1 MPWEARARSPR
12 TTATL
17 ASSASASRRLTAPP
31 TARANAPRPNTTA
44 TSPRLSPRPACTI
57 TIRGSG
63 TRQQYDPRPATRQAY
78 PSQPSGFPFFSGPR
92 EPAQP
97 SYEPYYERR
106 QARRSYDPP
115 PRKARRYVP
124 AAPRPEKPDKPEV
137 AEVEPSSYVVVFGD
151 ALAELVAQGLDTA
164 FEDADDIGVEK
175 KVRADSGLV
184 RPDVYDWPKAIQEY
198 LNGGQKVTY
207 AVVMLGSNDRQAM
220 REGENAIDPLSDR
233 WKEIYRQRIDDV
245 VKVFTEKKIPLI
257 WVGTPPVKNER
268 ASAEFLAINDL
279 YRERVQKAGAIYV
292 DIWPGFVDDQN
303 RYAATGPDVEGQVV
317 RLRSADG
324 VYFTRAGARKAAH
337 FADIELKRLI
347 EQRGGTAV
355 AAPSTDGTPAA
366 KELDVER
373 VISASLPALPEP
385 QGLPSLPV
393 RPVAGPV
400 LPLTKPDTS
409 PGGALASGRPRL
421 DGDAYLVDRA
431 LREGLPRAAE
441 ARTSRRVQVAAV
453 VETPTVRQAGNTL
466 APMRY
471 SSIARA
477 AWRPSR
483 IAQTTSDWPRRM
495 SPADEHL
502 VDARCGSRG
511 VSAATLPRGSSAT
524 PSSVE
529 HALLHR
535 ARRSPWRGARG
546 RP

>member
-1 MPWEARARSPR
+1 MRRRSVPGLVCAGLLLLATGGPAALAENDDRYPGIQRFGQPQGYGSAYGARQRSS
-12 TTATL
+12 T
-17 ASSASASRRLTAPP
+17 
-31 TARANAPRPNTTA
+31 
-44 TSPRLSPRPACTI
+44 
-57 TIRGSG
+57 
-63 TRQQYDPRPATRQAY
+63 QYDRY
-78 PSQPSGFPFFSGPR
+78 QPQ
-92 EPAQP
+92 AQP
-97 SYEPYYERR
+97 SSR
-106 QARRSYDPP
+106 AVLLRSALRHAAAIRPAPGHPAGLPVAADL
-115 PRKARRYVP
+115 P
-124 AAPRPEKPDKPEV
+124 AAAGRVSVLLRPARAAVLRALLRAAPGAAELRPAAAKGAALRPGGAEAREADKPEV

-220 REGENAIDPLSDR
+220 REGENAIDPLSER

-268 ASAEFLAINDL
+268 ASADFLAINDL

-303 RYAATGPDVEGQVV
+303 RYAATGPDVDGQVV

-393 RPVAGPV
+393 
-400 LPLTKPDTS
+400 S
-409 PGGALASGRPRL
+409 PGRRAGAAADEARHLAGRCARVGPAAARRRRL
-421 DGDAYLVDRA
+421 SRRSRA
-431 LREGLPRAAE
+431 SRGISRAAE

-453 VETPTVRQAGNTL
+453 VERQRSVKPAT
-466 APMRY
+466 R
-471 SSIARA
+471 S
-477 AWRPSR
+477 RP
-483 IAQTTSDWPRRM
+483 
-495 SPADEHL
+495 
-502 VDARCGSRG
+502 
-511 VSAATLPRGSSAT
+511 
-524 PSSVE
+524 
-529 HALLHR
+529 
-535 ARRSPWRGARG
+535 
-546 RP
+546 

>member
-1 MPWEARARSPR
+1 MPREARARSPR

-17 ASSASASRRLTAPP
+17 ASSASASRRVTAPP

-44 TSPRLSPRPACTI
+44 TSPAQPSSRLYYYDPR
-57 TIRGSG
+57 SG
-63 TRQQYDPRPATRQAY
+63 TRQQYEPRPATRQAY

-409 PGGALASGRPRL
+409 PGGALASGPAAARRRRL
-421 DGDAYLVDRA
+421 SRRSRA
-431 LREGLPRAAE
+431 SRGPSRAAE

-453 VETPTVRQAGNTL
+453 VERQRSVK
-466 APMRY
+466 P
-471 SSIARA
+471 ARRS
-477 AWRPSR
+477 RPS
-483 IAQTTSDWPRRM
+483 
-495 SPADEHL
+495 
-502 VDARCGSRG
+502 DARRSRAPPG
-511 VSAATLPRGSSAT
+511 GPRGSPRRPAT
-524 PSSVE
+524 G
-529 HALLHR
+529 
-535 ARRSPWRGARG
+535 RGACR
-546 RP
+546 RPANTLSTEVR

>member
-1 MPWEARARSPR
+1 M
-12 TTATL
+12 
-17 ASSASASRRLTAPP
+17 
-31 TARANAPRPNTTA
+31 
-44 TSPRLSPRPACTI
+44 
-57 TIRGSG
+57 
-63 TRQQYDPRPATRQAY
+63 
-78 PSQPSGFPFFSGPR
+78 
-92 EPAQP
+92 
-97 SYEPYYERR
+97 
-106 QARRSYDPP
+106 
-115 PRKARRYVP
+115 
-124 AAPRPEKPDKPEV
+124 
-137 AEVEPSSYVVVFGD
+137 
-151 ALAELVAQGLDTA
+151 
-164 FEDADDIGVEK
+164 
-175 KVRADSGLV
+175 
-184 RPDVYDWPKAIQEY
+184 
-198 LNGGQKVTY
+198 
-207 AVVMLGSNDRQAM
+207 
-220 REGENAIDPLSDR
+220 
-233 WKEIYRQRIDDV
+233 
-245 VKVFTEKKIPLI
+245 I

-431 LREGLPRAAE
+431 LREGLPVPPK

-453 VETPTVRQAGNTL
+453 VDANGPSSRQD
-466 APMRY
+466 
-471 SSIARA
+471 ARA
-477 AWRPSR
+477 H
-483 IAQTTSDWPRRM
+483 QM
-495 SPADEHL
+495 L
-502 VDARCGSRG
+502 VD
-511 VSAATLPRGSSAT
+511 
-524 PSSVE
+524 
-529 HALLHR
+529 R
-535 ARRSPWRGARG
+535 ARRLAALADRPDDQRLAAPHVAAGEDLVDRGLVVAGVGQRRCRAGRG
-546 RP
+546 RRRDLASKPSCTGETKPMASSTRSALSSNSVPGSA